1 MLEDCC
7 VDWFALGSTENS
19 CVGWLVIL
27 MDCPIIGVAAGVGS
41 CLTCTTIGVAAGW
54 FGSVMAAPCCVGTMI
69 GAGDETAWFGV
80 GSCVTC
86 TTIGVGAGWFGS
98 VTAEGCCVGWFGVGL
113 VESVGWFGTGTA
125 ETGAAGWFEVG
136 STEICC
142 AGWFGSVTA
151 EGCAVGWLGVMGVAG
166 PVCPCDPTDGV
177 TGEVPVTA
185 GEVDPTIAGWIG
197 VVAGTADLPVVSAA
211 LEAGSGVVVVGLPLP
226 DRVCL
231 PEADC
236 WSVPLACL

>member
-1 MLEDCC
+1 MPGRIRLYPGHQLALRGGILYPLARK
-7 VDWFALGSTENS
+7 VDAGSLLRRLVRIGSTENS

-41 CLTCTTIGVAAGW
+41 C
-54 FGSVMAAPCCVGTMI
+54 
-69 GAGDETAWFGV
+69 
-80 GSCVTC
+80 VTC

-98 VTAEGCCVGWFGVGL
+98 VTAEGCAVGWFGVGL

-125 ETGAAGWFEVG
+125 ETGAVGWFEVG

-142 AGWFGSVTA
+142 VGWFGMGMA

-185 GEVDPTIAGWIG
+185 GEVDPTVAGWIG
-197 VVAGTADLPVVSAA
+197 AVAGSADLPVVSVA
-211 LEAGSGVVVVGLPLP
+211 LEASSGVVVVGLPMP

-231 PEADC
+231 PGPDC